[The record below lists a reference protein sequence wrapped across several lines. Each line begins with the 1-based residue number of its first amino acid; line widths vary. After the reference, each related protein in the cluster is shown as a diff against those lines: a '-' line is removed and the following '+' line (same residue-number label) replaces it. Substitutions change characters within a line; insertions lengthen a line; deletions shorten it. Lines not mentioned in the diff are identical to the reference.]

1 MRNNGEN
8 AAKGMPGYKKTL
20 TSGYYTELYTGSAPA
35 PPDAGLPWKVGD
47 SDDNPLSSDPP
58 NAPPPQPDRYI
69 MDKGQRCQ
77 GCGAFGVTDAA
88 PCSSCGDAAR
98 MVTGLT
104 TPGTPWF

>member
-1 MRNNGEN
+1 MSNGEN

-20 TSGYYTELYTGSAPA
+20 SSPYYSELYTGAAPA

-58 NAPPPQPDRYI
+58 NAAPPQPDRYI
-69 MDKGQRCQ
+69 IDKGNQCQ
-77 GCGAFGVTDAA
+77 GCGAFIATDRA
-88 PCSSCGDAAR
+88 PCSSCSDAAR

-104 TPGTPWF
+104 MPGTPWF

>member
-1 MRNNGEN
+1 MSNNGEN

-20 TSGYYTELYTGSAPA
+20 DSPYYTELYTGAAPA

-58 NAPPPQPDRYI
+58 NKPPPAPDRYL
-69 MDKGQRCQ
+69 MSKGQQCS
-77 GCGAFGVTDAA
+77 GCGAFIATDRA
-88 PCSSCGDAAR
+88 PCSSCSDAAR

-104 TPGTPWF
+104 MPGTGWF

>member
-1 MRNNGEN
+1 MSIGEN

-20 TSGYYTELYTGSAPA
+20 TGPYYTQLYDGSAPA

-47 SDDNPLSSDPP
+47 SDDNPLSSVPI
-58 NAPPPQPDRYI
+58 NGPPPAPDRGI
-69 MDKGQRCQ
+69 IDKGARCQ
-77 GCGAFGVTDAA
+77 GCGTFIASDAA
-88 PCSSCGDAAR
+88 PCSSCSDAAR